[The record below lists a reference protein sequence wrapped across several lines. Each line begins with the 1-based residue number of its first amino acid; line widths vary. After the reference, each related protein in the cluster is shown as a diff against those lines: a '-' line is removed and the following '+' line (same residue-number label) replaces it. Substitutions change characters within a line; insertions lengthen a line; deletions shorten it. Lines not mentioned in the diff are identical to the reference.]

1 MKRMGIVGLLLI
13 FCFGL
18 NAQMVY
24 IDPASGGADDEI
36 TLYFNAAQGNK
47 ELMGAS
53 SVYVHHGVV
62 TDNANG
68 TVWKYVKRQLGQ
80 RRWHWKND
88 QNWNRSLATQVESQC

>member
-36 TLYFNAAQGNK
+36 TLYFNAARETKNWW
-47 ELMGAS
+47 ELVQYMCTM
-53 SVYVHHGVV
+53 V
-62 TDNANG
+62 
-68 TVWKYVKRQLGQ
+68 
-80 RRWHWKND
+80 
-88 QNWNRSLATQVESQC
+88 